1 MIKKPPP
8 EFVRGGGLGKP
19 RPHLSGIG
27 TFPACGRLPGLQ
39 RASPSTPLD
48 VSSCVQL
55 CRATLARLR
64 RGAKAQVDCLSE
76 RILMLTTMTPD
87 EPRSPDA
94 QPAQATP
101 QAYGA
106 DTRRGRDTSIR
117 A

>member
-48 VSSCVQL
+48 VSSYVRSHL
-55 CRATLARLR
+55 SKASTPR
-64 RGAKAQVDCLSE
+64 KAQVDCIAE
-76 RILMLTTMTPD
+76 RISMLTMTTD
-87 EPRSPDA
+87 EPRSTDA
-94 QPAQATP
+94 EPAQATP
-101 QAYGA
+101 QAHGA
-106 DTRRGRDTSIR
+106 DTRRGRH
-117 A
+117 